1 MMKEYLIYLLGAIA
15 IQLVTG
21 NVDVSWTAFP
31 VGAGVGAAL
40 LALLYVVDCE
50 WGSSACVVRWRSPRM
65 ACIILVPLLVW
76 CVMGGCLPQS
86 AAGEA
91 DGFLSVCLH
100 RLGLFD
106 FPTSWPFVAQL
117 VALLVHL
124 TLLLLH
130 RIRRC
135 AWRRDAPF
143 LLLHVGVWL
152 TLLAG
157 MVGAGDV
164 SQYRTV
170 VRRDVASNTAYD
182 MQGRVTLLPYELTLQ
197 DFEVTVNGEDG
208 SPVQYAATFLLD
220 GIPSTLAV
228 NAPHAVSLA
237 EDIYLMS
244 FDRGEEGDTIDRCVL
259 QIVRQPWKYPML
271 AGLLMLLCGAGW
283 MMVKLK

>member
-164 SQYRTV
+164 SQYHAV
-170 VRRDVASNTAYD
+170 VRRNVASNTAYD
-182 MQGRVTLLPYELTLQ
+182 TQGRVTLLPYELTLQ
-197 DFEVTVNGEDG
+197 DFEVTVSGADG
-208 SPVQYAATFLLD
+208 SPVQYAATLLLD
-220 GIPSTLAV
+220 GRPCALAV

-244 FDRGEEGDTIDRCVL
+244 FDCSEEDGTIDRCVL

-271 AGLLMLLCGAGW
+271 AGLLMLLCGVGW